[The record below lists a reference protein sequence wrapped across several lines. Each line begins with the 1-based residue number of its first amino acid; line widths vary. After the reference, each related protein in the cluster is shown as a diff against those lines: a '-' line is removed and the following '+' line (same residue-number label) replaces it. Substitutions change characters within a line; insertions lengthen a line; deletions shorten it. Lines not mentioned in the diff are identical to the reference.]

1 MVVKT
6 YNLSTQEVEME
17 MGGSK
22 VQGHPQLC
30 IEFDASVG
38 YMRPCLRKT

>member
-22 VQGHPQLC
+22 VQGHLNYVLSLMP
-30 IEFDASVG
+30 V
-38 YMRPCLRKT
+38 